1 MVYQRKSLYSAGF
14 FLFLRVFILNTLI
27 FQLLHGIMSLSRWDI
42 EALEAVI
49 CVAWWMYRMVV
60 SISALILFVLFLS
73 MALLLSACFDDEP
86 QLCMKCGGTGRVRD
100 EYGYFAYVTC
110 PWCNGAGYL
119 HVDDCLRLMYAV
131 VSYAWR
137 YTLLF
142 DILPS
147 LMHCLASS
155 SNNCPLNADFFFSTW
170 QHPRFT
176 RSKPVRNFLHF
187 IYKPHDIFA
196 IYLSVFSMKVV
207 LILFSVHWQRMQQSL
222 SHLRLH
228 YIDSDLQHHYA
239 FASAVLSHKIHLWV
253 N

>member
-60 SISALILFVLFLS
+60 SISALILFVLCLS

-86 QLCMKCGGTGRVRD
+86 KLCTKCGGTGRVRD

-110 PWCNGAGYL
+110 PRCNGAGYL

-142 DILPS
+142 DILP
-147 LMHCLASS
+147 LLC
-155 SNNCPLNADFFFSTW
+155 T
-170 QHPRFT
+170 
-176 RSKPVRNFLHF
+176 V
-187 IYKPHDIFA
+187 
-196 IYLSVFSMKVV
+196 
-207 LILFSVHWQRMQQSL
+207 
-222 SHLRLH
+222 
-228 YIDSDLQHHYA
+228 
-239 FASAVLSHKIHLWV
+239 
-253 N
+253 